1 MSILLITWGILT
13 GLLILLLIYRNTL
26 RMREDP
32 GLYIDKAEANMAKEQ
47 AENSARLDR
56 MAIPVRLLTAASGI
70 LLVAMAVLWF
80 YQGWHA
86 NQ

>member
-1 MSILLITWGILT
+1 MSILLITWGVLT
-13 GLLILLLIYRNTL
+13 GLLILLLIYRNSL

-32 GLYIDKAEANMAKEQ
+32 GLYLDQAEANMAKEQ

-56 MAIPVRLLTAASGI
+56 MSIPVRLLGAASGI
-70 LLVAMAVLWF
+70 LLVVMAVLWF